1 MLWVEMCIWMIVG
14 LPKLKWVGS
23 IFLLQN
29 YGLWFEANNTWW
41 GEMKQQAA
49 ANNRNV
55 TELDN
60 VQQIS
65 AGIRLGMTPSGNSII
80 QSTNQSI

>member
-1 MLWVEMCIWMIVG
+1 
-14 LPKLKWVGS
+14 
-23 IFLLQN
+23 
-29 YGLWFEANNTWW
+29 
-41 GEMKQQAA
+41 MKQQAA

-65 AGIRLGMTPSGNSII
+65 AGIRPRNDAIRQFNHPINQPINLNQIKSWGG
-80 QSTNQSI
+80 NQSDKHVTMTILKYST

>member
-1 MLWVEMCIWMIVG
+1 
-14 LPKLKWVGS
+14 
-23 IFLLQN
+23 
-29 YGLWFEANNTWW
+29 
-41 GEMKQQAA
+41 MKQQAA

-80 QSTNQSI
+80 QSTNQPINLNQIKSWGGNQSDKHVTMTILKYST